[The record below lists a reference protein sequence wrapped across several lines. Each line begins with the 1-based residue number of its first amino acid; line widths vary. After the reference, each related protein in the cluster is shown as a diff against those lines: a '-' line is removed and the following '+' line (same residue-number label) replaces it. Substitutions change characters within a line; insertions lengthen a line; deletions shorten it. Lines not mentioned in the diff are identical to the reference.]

1 MTILQNIEWTF
12 DEKEFFKA
20 SAIDDD
26 ELVYEARRFTQFAVP
41 LLKPKA
47 VYDELFVEDL
57 GENTVT
63 IGGVTFTSAMLRKN
77 LEGIHRVFP
86 FIVTCGNELE
96 GIDLSGFDFL
106 AVFWLDTIKEM
117 AVKQASAYL
126 EEHVST
132 ISGFKKLAS
141 MNPGSGNVDLWPIQ
155 QQKQLF
161 SLFPHVTEDIGV
173 TLTRSF
179 LMVPNKSISGIFFP
193 SEVNY
198 MNCKYCTRENCPNRR
213 ASFKGEEIGLS
224 RR

>member
-1 MTILQNIEWTF
+1 
-12 DEKEFFKA
+12 
-20 SAIDDD
+20 
-26 ELVYEARRFTQFAVP
+26 
-41 LLKPKA
+41 